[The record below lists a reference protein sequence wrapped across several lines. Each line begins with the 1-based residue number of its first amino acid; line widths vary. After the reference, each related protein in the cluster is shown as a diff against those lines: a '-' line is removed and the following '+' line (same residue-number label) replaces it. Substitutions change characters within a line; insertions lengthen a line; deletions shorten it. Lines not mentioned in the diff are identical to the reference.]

1 MTERFLVSIDKK
13 RLTTWYKYSYV
24 EEGHILTLI
33 MEGKGYLTGKFIK
46 RMWKPLMQSKAVQTV
61 NVKFSSSFKTYPYN

>member
-1 MTERFLVSIDKK
+1 MTERFLVSIDQK

-46 RMWKPLMQSKAVQTV
+46 RMETLNAIKSCSNCERKIFIV
-61 NVKFSSSFKTYPYN
+61 F

>member
-1 MTERFLVSIDKK
+1 MTERFLVSIDQK
-13 RLTTWYKYSYV
+13 RLTTWYKYSFV

-46 RMWKPLMQSKAVQTV
+46 METLNAIKSCSNCERKIFIV
-61 NVKFSSSFKTYPYN
+61 F